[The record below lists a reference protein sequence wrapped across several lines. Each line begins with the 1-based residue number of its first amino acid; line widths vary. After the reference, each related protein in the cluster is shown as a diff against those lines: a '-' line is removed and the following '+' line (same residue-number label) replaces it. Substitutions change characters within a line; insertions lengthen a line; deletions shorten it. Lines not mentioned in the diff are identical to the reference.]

1 MHSALTENADRIA
14 DLCRRYNVTRLEVFG
29 SAADDRFQAGL
40 SDFDFLV
47 ELDTASPGSLAMR
60 LIDLA
65 ESLEA
70 LLGARVDL
78 VNPRAIRNPYF
89 AAEIERTRTPLYVR
103 SAPQAVA

>member
-1 MHSALTENADRIA
+1 MHAALTENADRIA
-14 DLCRRYNVTRLEVFG
+14 DLCRRYGVARLEVFG
-29 SAADDRFQAGL
+29 SAADDRFQPGR

-47 ELDTASPGSLAMR
+47 ELDSGAPGSRAMR

-70 LLGARVDL
+70 LLGARVEL
-78 VNPRAIRNPYF
+78 VSPRAIRNPYF
-89 AAEIERTRTPLYVR
+89 AAEIERTRTPLYDR

>member
-1 MHSALTENADRIA
+1 MHTALTENAERIA
-14 DLCRRYNVTRLEVFG
+14 ELCRRYGVARLEVFG
-29 SAADDRFQAGL
+29 SAANDRFQAGR

-47 ELDTASPGSLAMR
+47 ELDPAAHGSRAMR

-70 LLGARVDL
+70 LLGAHVDL
-78 VNPRAIRNPYF
+78 VNPRSIRNPYF
-89 AAEIERTRTPLYVR
+89 AAEIERTRTPLYDR